1 MNSAKV
7 RIVVFAWGKEHV
19 DLLLNNALS
28 ALLSEN
34 NLPLL
39 AKKFQCT
46 LVVVTEKVFFSYV
59 MSHHISKK
67 LQEICEIKLFE
78 IDDLITEKWQYGI
91 TLTKALFR
99 GFSDLSENAKE
110 HYILFLN
117 ADFILADGSYKNL
130 IPYMESGVSV
140 IYSPSYCVIE
150 EQVNPILNKI
160 ATMNDGVISI
170 NRRDMASIILANPH
184 PTIKGKI
191 VNQEKYHFKFQD
203 QFYWQVDQN
212 TLIGF
217 QFPVA
222 VVAMKPEIMLNEPNT
237 FWDWGLIE
245 EFCPSENYICLG
257 DSDEFLMMEL
267 RQKRFHLESLFLG
280 KNTAKNWAKNAQL
293 FITHYQLKG
302 LGYPLSLHSNDLKD
316 NIQEYSLLLK
326 KKIDIFIR
334 AIKKIPSH
342 QFHEQW
348 TTHEN
353 YFNSF
358 KNNIQI
364 KSETIKQKFFVKKNL
379 LFLTK
384 NKLRESFYKLKLIS
398 ECQEKV
404 IPWQALSFFKREL
417 INLLSNRNIENI
429 LVISSNH
436 IYGVQISN
444 FIEKNIDNNL
454 RVIIK
459 NSSFDESN
467 LSFGHNDLIVLMLD
481 YRDYIDLESYME
493 TMQYNLSS
501 QGNLILLIIQS
512 HVGFRFWS
520 NNILARFYL
529 FFGSNIIRA
538 HTGGKFIL
546 TSVIINLIL
555 IQKNIELRSPSF
567 TFKKYI
573 FNFFLEFILIPIL
586 FILNFIDY
594 LLPKSRDGS
603 NLTILLKKI

>member
-1 MNSAKV
+1 
-7 RIVVFAWGKEHV
+7 
-19 DLLLNNALS
+19 
-28 ALLSEN
+28 
-34 NLPLL
+34 
-39 AKKFQCT
+39 
-46 LVVVTEKVFFSYV
+46 
-59 MSHHISKK
+59 
-67 LQEICEIKLFE
+67 
-78 IDDLITEKWQYGI
+78 
-91 TLTKALFR
+91 
-99 GFSDLSENAKE
+99 
-110 HYILFLN
+110 
-117 ADFILADGSYKNL
+117 
-130 IPYMESGVSV
+130 
-140 IYSPSYCVIE
+140 
-150 EQVNPILNKI
+150 
-160 ATMNDGVISI
+160 
-170 NRRDMASIILANPH
+170 
-184 PTIKGKI
+184 
-191 VNQEKYHFKFQD
+191 
-203 QFYWQVDQN
+203 
-212 TLIGF
+212 
-217 QFPVA
+217 
-222 VVAMKPEIMLNEPNT
+222 
-237 FWDWGLIE
+237 
-245 EFCPSENYICLG
+245 
-257 DSDEFLMMEL
+257 
-267 RQKRFHLESLFLG
+267 
-280 KNTAKNWAKNAQL
+280 
-293 FITHYQLKG
+293 